1 MATDGTQYLIELAA
15 KFTGGDAAV
24 STLETMGDRMLAAGA
39 ASGNLESAAKSTAVA
54 LEQSAAA
61 VKSANDAL
69 TQSEAKYAAAEA
81 AANKASRSVE
91 QIAQQMARVEEQQA
105 RALAAGNTKRLEDLD
120 IAYAQLYARQKE
132 AGASAEKLAGA
143 LSLEAAELDLVKIH
157 TDAVNASHKGL
168 EKGYANLGEAAKK
181 ASAAEKEAAAK
192 AAAAGKAAAGTG
204 KLSDIGQALSKV
216 GGPIGEVSGK
226 LGGLAGAFTKLG
238 GAMGSAG
245 PYVAVAVAIV
255 AIGAAAVAAAV
266 SITTWGVSLADANR
280 TQGLLIDGLAGS
292 AAAGGDLADAI
303 DNVSSAV
310 PMTRSELMDLA
321 GDLKKSGV
329 AGDQLAGKLEEAAI
343 KAAKLKFGPDFA
355 AEMLSLN
362 FQSKRFGENIKS
374 TFGGL
379 KIDKLLE
386 GIAKLGSLFDSA
398 TESGGAMQ
406 FLFESLFQPLVDGS
420 ADALVWVERL
430 FLYAELYAVKA
441 YTATL
446 PFHGIFKMIGQAILI
461 ASAIIIG
468 VFVAAI
474 AAVVVNV
481 ALVLAYFGALAYA
494 IYKVWSFCMDLTF
507 AIWKMIAALTGL
519 DVLYDVGKNIVLG
532 LVEGV
537 WGAAKDFAAAILG
550 VIKNGVGG
558 VMKFLKMGSPSKLF
572 AEMGSDTVAGYTM
585 GVDDSAGEAESAM
598 QAMVAPP
605 MGAAPGK
612 ASPGGASV
620 VVQNMTIN
628 GESAKE
634 LALDFIEQ
642 LTRALEGDALSLGGG
657 EVAHA

>member
-15 KFTGGDAAV
+15 KFTGGD
-24 STLETMGDRMLAAGA
+24 STVATIAELGDRMLAAGA
-39 ASGNLESAAKSTAVA
+39 ASGDLEAAAKATSTA

-61 VKSANDAL
+61 VKATSDAL
-69 TQSEAKYAAAEA
+69 SQSEAKYSAAEV
-81 AANKASRSVE
+81 AANKAARSVE

-105 RALAAGNTKRLEDLD
+105 RALAQGNTKRLEDLD
-120 IAYAQLYARQKE
+120 IAYSQLYARQKT
-132 AGASAEKLAGA
+132 AAAQAEQLAGA
-143 LSLEAAELDLVKIH
+143 LALEAAELDLVKIH
-157 TDAVNASHKGL
+157 ADAVNASHKGL
-168 EKGYANLGEAAKK
+168 EKGAANLADATK
-181 ASAAEKEAAAK
+181 K
-192 AAAAGKAAAGTG
+192 AAAADKAASGTG
-204 KLSDIGQALSKV
+204 KLNDIGQALSKV
-216 GGPIGEVSGK
+216 GGPIGAVSGK
-226 LGGLAGAFTKLG
+226 LGGLAGAFSKLG
-238 GAMGSAG
+238 SAMGTAG

-266 SITTWGVSLADANR
+266 SITTWGVSMADANR

-303 DNVSSAV
+303 DNVSSMV

-329 AGDQLAGKLEEAAI
+329 AGDQLAGKLEEAAV
-343 KAAKLKFGPDFA
+343 KAATLKFGPDFA
-355 AEMLSLN
+355 AQMLSLD
-362 FQSKRFGENIKS
+362 FQQKRFGENLKA

-386 GIAKLGSLFDSA
+386 GISKLGGLFDSA

-406 FLFESLFQPLVDGS
+406 FLFESLFQPLVDGA
-420 ADALVWVERL
+420 ADAMVWIERL
-430 FLYAELYAVKA
+430 FLYAELYALKA

-446 PFHGIFKMIGQAILI
+446 PFHGIFKKIGQAVLL

-468 VFVAAI
+468 IFVAAI
-474 AAVVVNV
+474 AAVVVNI
-481 ALVLAYFGALAYA
+481 AIVLAYFGALAYA
-494 IYKVWSFCMDLTF
+494 IYKVWSFMMDLTI
-507 AIWKMIAALTGL
+507 AIFKFTAAFTGL

-532 LVEGV
+532 LVKGV
-537 WGAAKDFAAAILG
+537 WSAASEFASAIWN
-550 VIKNGVGG
+550 VVKAGVGG

-572 AEMGSDTVAGYTM
+572 AEMGSDTVAGFTM
-585 GVDDSAGEAESAM
+585 GIEDSSGDAESAM

-605 MGAAPGK
+605 TPGAAQGK
-612 ASPGGASV
+612 AAGGASV
-620 VVQNMTIN
+620 VVQNMIIN